1 MIRLLEDVLVLVG
14 TLELDFIDGTDDVD
28 DVDDVEDVDDVN
40 VDVCFVV
47 CADDWLVDWLT
58 EVAVP
63 CTHW

>member
-14 TLELDFIDGTDDVD
+14 TLELDFVDGT
-28 DVDDVEDVDDVN
+28 DDVEDVDDVN
-40 VDVCFVV
+40 VVDVCFVV

-58 EVAVP
+58 EVVVP